1 MGSDALLVIDID
13 SADQWADNIT
23 GLTKEMKKVA
33 LAIENELEVW
43 RKTGKLIIFV
53 IFPEADYE
61 GANYQIK
68 DRGRGCLGC
77 NLVLPD
83 HLASFL
89 KHRHGAD
96 FEPVF
101 SKERNDAFSN
111 PNLGKFLRKQGVTK
125 LWLTGYSTWACV
137 LKTAQGAVKHG
148 FEVALIESCI
158 YPQFLKN
165 FDTKENWL
173 NSVSRPG
180 RLMPVAVSPHGP
192 FSLANT

>member
-23 GLTKEMKKVA
+23 DLTKEMKKVA
-33 LAIENELEVW
+33 LAIRNELEVW
-43 RKTGKLIIFV
+43 RKAGKLIIFV

-68 DRGRGCLGC
+68 DGGRGCLGC
-77 NLVLPD
+77 NLILPD
-83 HLASFL
+83 HLTGFL

-101 SKERNDAFSN
+101 SKERNNAFSN

-125 LWLTGYSTWACV
+125 LWLTGYNTWACV
-137 LKTAQGAVKHG
+137 LKTAQGAVRHG
-148 FEVALIESCI
+148 FEVALIKSCVH
-158 YPQFLKN
+158 PQFLKD
-165 FDTKENWL
+165 FHTKEKWL
-173 NSVSRPG
+173 DAVGWPG
-180 RLMPVAVSPHGP
+180 RLRPVAVLSHGP
-192 FSLANT
+192 FSLAST